1 VKRELLEL
9 AVELSR
15 RGEPFALA
23 TVVARRSPMS
33 AQPGDTALVTRGGGF
48 HGWVG
53 GSCTRPTV
61 IAQALEALADHQ
73 PRLVALD
80 PDPESHRRPGL
91 TVFPMTCHSGGS
103 VEIHIQ
109 PVLPPPELVVFGA
122 SPTAR
127 ALVRLGE
134 AMGYR
139 VHAVEPDADESTF
152 PGADRVVTSPAAL
165 ELARRPLYAVVATQ
179 GEWDEEALRA
189 AAAHAPDYLAVVAS
203 PRRFA
208 QMRALLAPSIPE
220 ALLARVKNPAGLAI
234 GAKLPE
240 EIALGILAE
249 IVKERAEAR
258 PQAPAAPAAEVRDPV
273 CGMNVRPEPGAPR
286 AEHGGRTYHFCCG
299 GCQQRFVAAPERYL

>member
-1 VKRELLEL
+1 MRRELLEL
-9 AVELSR
+9 ASELSR

-33 AQPGDTALVTRGGGF
+33 AQTGDTALVTSDGAF

-61 IAQALEALADHQ
+61 IAQALEALADSR

-80 PDPESHRRPGL
+80 PDPETYRRPGV

-109 PVLPPPELVVFGA
+109 PVLPPSHLVVYGA

-127 ALVRLGE
+127 ALARLGQ

-139 VHAVEPDADESTF
+139 VHAVDPSADAAAF
-152 PGADRVVTSPAAL
+152 PGADTLVTDPARLDLGKA
-165 ELARRPLYAVVATQ
+165 AVPRFAVVATQ
-179 GEWDEEALRA
+179 GEWDEQALLA
-189 AAAHAPDYLAVVAS
+189 ALAQAPDYLAVVAS

-208 QMRALLAPSIPE
+208 EMRALLAAQIPE
-220 ALLARVKNPAGLAI
+220 ASLARIRNPAGVAI
-234 GAKLPE
+234 GARLPE
-240 EIALGILAE
+240 EIALSILAQIVQEQGSHQPAPTPVE
-249 IVKERAEAR
+249 I
-258 PQAPAAPAAEVRDPV
+258 RDPV
-273 CGMNVRPEPGAPR
+273 CGMTVSPRSTTAR
-286 AEHGGRTYHFCCG
+286 AEHAGREYFFCCA
-299 GCQQRFVAAPERYL
+299 GCQQRFVAEPGRYA

>member
-9 AVELSR
+9 AVELAR

-33 AQPGDTALVTRGGGF
+33 AQPGDTALVTGAGGF

-61 IAQALEALADHQ
+61 IAQALEALADAR

-80 PDPESHRRPGL
+80 PDPETYRRPGV

-109 PVLPPPELVVFGA
+109 PVLPPPELVVLGA

-127 ALVRLGE
+127 ALARLGL

-139 VHAVEPDADESTF
+139 VHAVDPDADEQAF
-152 PGADRVVTSPAAL
+152 PGALRVVKAAREL
-165 ELARRPLYAVVATQ
+165 ELGRPRYAVVATQ

-189 AAAHAPDYLAVVAS
+189 AAALEPDYLALVAS

-208 QMRALLAPSIPE
+208 EMRALLDLPE
-220 ALLARVKNPAGLAI
+220 AVLARVRNPAGVSI

-240 EIALGILAE
+240 EIALSILAQ
-249 IVKERAEAR
+249 IVQERA
-258 PQAPAAPAAEVRDPV
+258 PIAPAAAPPVEELRDPV
-273 CGMNVRPEPGAPR
+273 CGMAVRPGPGTPR
-286 AEHGGRTYHFCCG
+286 AEHGGRQYVFCCG
-299 GCQQRFVAAPERYL
+299 GCQQRFVAAPEQYR